1 MMRFSIVLVLALL
14 ASPAVAERIVPM
26 CPEPMPGL
34 HIEFGFSIGGTMSES
49 ERAAFFE
56 QRLRAR
62 GIDASQTRFW
72 NGCIQTFVRE
82 NGHTTMQFFDP
93 RTLERIELER

>member
-1 MMRFSIVLVLALL
+1 MMRTAFALALVLFAPPAL
-14 ASPAVAERIVPM
+14 AERIVPM
-26 CPEPMPGL
+26 CPQYEAGL
-34 HIEFGFSIGGTMSES
+34 HFEFGFSIGEKMTES
-49 ERAAFFE
+49 ERAAFYE

-93 RTLERIELER
+93 DTLERIELER